1 MKIDSSTRRLLD
13 FGRRLAR
20 DEGGAAL
27 IYVSIAL
34 TVFMG
39 FAALVI
45 DGSRLFTLDT
55 ELQSHADAVALAG
68 AAELD
73 GNADAETRAVAA
85 MNDLVQNSQTF
96 GTGAAAVTAYTPRF
110 LDELPDDD
118 QPITADFVTADPT
131 EMRFVE
137 VTVDER
143 EVDSMFATAIGG
155 DETAGTE
162 AVAVAGF
169 TSAVCKFTPLFM
181 CNPFE
186 ATNPSLAH
194 FTEQFD
200 SVAER
205 RRVIALKKSGSGA
218 SYTPGNFGF
227 LESELGPGAKTL
239 AESLASTDPGVCF
252 RQDGVET
259 KTGSTNSV
267 HRAVNVRFDLY
278 ASGVPGSWKN
288 SAEFRPSV
296 NVTKGYLT
304 TGGGGGG
311 GSGGGGGG
319 GSGGGGGGGG
329 GGGNPCNVDL
339 DDSVPPLAMGFPTD
353 GPVGG
358 NRMGDGD
365 WDEFDAAGNS
375 TPDGT
380 PDFEAY
386 WDLNHGNRDGAAN
399 DSPPNGW
406 SNANLPSRYEV
417 YRWEIDN
424 NQIPDKSS
432 VGGEVGDTTSASNR
446 CSTAPVG
453 DELDR
458 RIIYAAVLN
467 CTALDLRGGSGDT
480 VPALTFLKMFITQ
493 PMTKL
498 PGTGHTDEDDTLYVE
513 MVDIVKPGVDDE
525 VVHDIVQLYR

>member
-1 MKIDSSTRRLLD
+1 MTTKRRAKALRR
-13 FGRRLAR
+13 FWRVAGRLAR
-20 DEGGAAL
+20 DESGAAL

-45 DGSRLFTLDT
+45 DGSRLFALDT
-55 ELQSHADAVALAG
+55 ELQSAADAIALAG

-73 GNADAETRAVAA
+73 GSADAQTRADAA
-85 MNDLVQNSQTF
+85 MANLVQNNQTF
-96 GTGAAAVTAYTPRF
+96 GTGAAAITGFSRRF

-118 QPITADFVTADPT
+118 QAITSDFEAADAASS
-131 EMRFVE
+131 RFVE

-143 EVDSMFATAIGG
+143 QVDSMFATAVGG
-155 DETAGTE
+155 DDTAGAD

-186 ATNPSLAH
+186 GDDDSLTY

-200 SVAER
+200 TTAEKR
-205 RRVIALKKSGSGA
+205 RIIALKKSGSGA

-227 LESELGPGAKTL
+227 LESELGPGAKSL
-239 AESLASTDPGVCF
+239 AESLASVEPAACF

-267 HRAVNVRFDLY
+267 HKAINVRFDLY
-278 ASGVPGSWKN
+278 ANGVPGSWK
-288 SAEFRPSV
+288 SSSDYRPAK
-296 NVTKGYLT
+296 NVTKGYLQ
-304 TGGGGGG
+304 TGGGSGGSGGSGGG

-319 GSGGGGGGGG
+319 
-329 GGGNPCNVDL
+329 NPCNVNVDTGSPL
-339 DDSVPPLAMGFPTD
+339 KAMAFPIDSAIGS
-353 GPVGG
+353 
-358 NRMGDGD
+358 NRMG
-365 WDEFDAAGNS
+365 N
-375 TPDGT
+375 GT
-380 PDFEAY
+380 WDFEKY
-386 WDLNHGNRDGAAN
+386 WDLNHGNRDGVYNATSDGN
-399 DSPPNGW
+399 TTGWNNG
-406 SNANLPSRYEV
+406 NLPSRYDV

-424 NQIPDKSS
+424 AQIPNKSS
-432 VGGEVGDTTSASNR
+432 VGGENGNPA
-446 CSTAPVG
+446 CSTASVTDDP
-453 DELDR
+453 DR
-458 RIIYAAVLN
+458 RIIYAAVIN
-467 CTALDLRGGSGDT
+467 CTEEGLKGGSGDT
-480 VPALTFLKMFITQ
+480 VPALTFIKMFITQ